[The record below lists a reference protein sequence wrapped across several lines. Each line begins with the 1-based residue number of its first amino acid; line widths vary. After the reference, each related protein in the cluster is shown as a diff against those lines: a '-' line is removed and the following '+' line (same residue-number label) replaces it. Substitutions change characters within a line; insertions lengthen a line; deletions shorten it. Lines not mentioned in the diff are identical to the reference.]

1 MKSGGR
7 DASLIRRGVPV
18 RGAAQTAVDR
28 WRGLPGNGAGDQ
40 HGVSRTDELEA
51 AREEAE
57 GCRRCDLWRNAT
69 QTVFGEGTIRA
80 RAMLVG
86 EQPGDVEDEEGR
98 PFVGPAGALLRKVMG
113 EVGLREREVYLTNA
127 VKHFKW
133 RPKGTRR
140 IHDTPNWTEI
150 RACDVWLRLELST
163 VQPELLVLLGATAAK
178 AVLGGKARVTQLRGS
193 VLERP
198 EVEVPVVVTLH
209 PSAVLRAGDQRAER
223 RAELVEDLTIVR
235 EQLGGRARTSA
246 ARRQAVFRR
255 PATGIRVPGDHR
267 PSEGGTMPPRGV
279 KKGTKRARQYEHIK
293 DSLLD
298 EGRSEDTAEEIAART
313 VNKERARQ
321 GEAQTSSRL
330 SREDI
335 SSGRR
340 GGIRAHRKSPRGRT
354 RDQLYE
360 EAKDKNVRGRSKM
373 TKAQLARA
381 VDRG

>member
-1 MKSGGR
+1 M
-7 DASLIRRGVPV
+7 
-18 RGAAQTAVDR
+18 
-28 WRGLPGNGAGDQ
+28 
-40 HGVSRTDELEA
+40 SRTDELEA
-51 AREEAE
+51 AREQAE

-178 AVLGGKARVTQLRGS
+178 AVLGGKARVMQLRGS

-293 DSLLD
+293 DSLLE

-381 VDRG
+381 VGRG